1 MLVLSRR
8 AKEKIVFPNLS
19 ITVEL
24 LQVKGKMVK
33 IGIDAPREVSIIR
46 PDACS
51 EGELEEMQRK
61 TSQLIGS
68 HQFRNRLNT
77 LNLGLHLCSKQVDAG
92 MTEEATVTL
101 QRLLT
106 ELKELDLAVGQDRE
120 TVTRKKQGEKSRSLL
135 VVEDDDNERE
145 LLAGLLR
152 MYGFDVSVAK
162 DGQAALEHLA
172 LNELPDYVLLDL
184 SMPRFDGPATL
195 RVLRKDPRMGKLKVF
210 AVTGSDPKEFADDGN
225 DTEDHFDAWF
235 RKPLDPAEIVEAVS
249 QKARPAIAAR

>member
-8 AKEKIVFPNLS
+8 AKEKIVFPNLA

-24 LQVKGKMVK
+24 LQVRGKMVK
-33 IGIDAPREVSIIR
+33 IGIDAPKEVSIIR

-51 EGELEEMQRK
+51 EGELEEMKRK
-61 TSQLIGS
+61 APPLIGS

-92 MTEEATVTL
+92 MTEEAVTTL
-101 QRLLT
+101 KRLLA
-106 ELKELDLAVGQDRE
+106 ELKELDVAVGQDRE
-120 TVTRKKQGEKSRSLL
+120 TLRREKSGENGRSLL

-152 MYGFDVSVAK
+152 MYGFNVSVAK

-172 LNELPDYVLLDL
+172 LNDLPDYVLLDL

-195 RVLRKDPRMGKLKVF
+195 RVLRNDPRMSKLKVF
-210 AVTGSDPKEFADDGN
+210 AVTGSDPKQFADDGD
-225 DTEDHFDAWF
+225 DTEDRFDAWF

>member
-8 AKEKIVFPNLS
+8 AKEKIVFPNLN

-24 LQVKGKMVK
+24 LQVRGKMVK
-33 IGIDAPREVSIIR
+33 IGVDAPKEVSIMR

-51 EGELEEMQRK
+51 DAELEAMKRQAP
-61 TSQLIGS
+61 SLIGT

-77 LNLGLHLCSKQVDAG
+77 LNLGLHLCSRQIDAG
-92 MTEEATVTL
+92 MTEEAVDTL
-101 QRLLT
+101 KRLLA
-106 ELKELDLAVGQDRE
+106 ELKELDAAVGQDR
-120 TVTRKKQGEKSRSLL
+120 TATRREKEGEKSRNLL

-152 MYGFDVSVAK
+152 MYGFHVSVAK
-162 DGQAALEHLA
+162 DGQAALEYLA
-172 LNELPDYVLLDL
+172 LNDLPDYVLMDL

-195 RVLRKDPRMGKLKVF
+195 RVLRNDPRMGKLKVF
-210 AVTGSDPKEFADDGN
+210 AVTGSDPQHFADDG
-225 DTEDHFDAWF
+225 DQSEDRFDAWF

-249 QKARPAIAAR
+249 QRAQPAIAGW

>member
-8 AKEKIVFPNLS
+8 AKEKIVFPNLA

-24 LQVKGKMVK
+24 LQIRGKMVK
-33 IGIDAPREVSIIR
+33 IGIDAPKEVSIMR

-51 EGELEEMQRK
+51 EEELEEMQRK
-61 TSQLIGS
+61 ASPLLGS

-77 LNLGLHLCSKQVDAG
+77 LNLGLHLCSKQIDAG
-92 MTEEATVTL
+92 MTVEATNTL
-101 QRLLT
+101 QRLLA
-106 ELKELDLAVGQDRE
+106 ELKDLDAEVGQGRASIQRGKSSD
-120 TVTRKKQGEKSRSLL
+120 KSRNLL

-152 MYGFDVSVAK
+152 MYGFNVSVAK
-162 DGQAALEHLA
+162 DGQAALEYLA
-172 LNELPDYVLLDL
+172 LNDLPDYVLLDL

-195 RVLRKDPRMGKLKVF
+195 RVLRNDPRMGKLKVF
-210 AVTGSDPKEFADDGN
+210 AVTGSDPKQFADDGN
-225 DTEDHFDAWF
+225 DPEDQFDAWF

-249 QKARPAIAAR
+249 QKIRPALAAH